1 MPAKNNANTQRERI
15 GNLLFNSGTIAVAAF
30 LTAVQLQTAPVA
42 AEPAPQP
49 KKKPSAVKSCDYP
62 KAGKTPRSISRSRT
76 KKKKKSKKPFP
87 PGIAG
92 YPAPPKATSTRKS
105 QQGKVGSYND

>member
-1 MPAKNNANTQRERI
+1 MPAKNNEKTQRERI

-30 LTAVQLQTAPVA
+30 LTAVQLQTAPA
-42 AEPAPQP
+42 AADPAPQP

-62 KAGKTPRSISRSRT
+62 KASTTPKGLSRT
-76 KKKKKSKKPFP
+76 QTEKKRAKKRLP

-92 YPAPPKATSTRKS
+92 YPAPPKATNTRKS